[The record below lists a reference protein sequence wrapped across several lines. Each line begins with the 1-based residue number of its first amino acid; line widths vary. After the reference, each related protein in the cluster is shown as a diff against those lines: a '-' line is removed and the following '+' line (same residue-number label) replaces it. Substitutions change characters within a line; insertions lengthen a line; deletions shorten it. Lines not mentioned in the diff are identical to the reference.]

1 LWRIFWGVEKEER
14 KKSTMK
20 FHQKN
25 PIPLPEVGATS
36 SIKST
41 IETVFDWEY
50 DLKRKNLLNLYEKG
64 KALNWNATEL
74 PWETDV
80 DIEKIQKTR
89 MKNGAGDM
97 MRATLIPPKPVDDE
111 FLMTLGIEQNA
122 FMLSQ
127 FLHGEQGALVATA
140 KLVQACP
147 DEEAKFYAASQ
158 VLDEARHVEVYHR
171 YLTEKLGTSY
181 PILPSL
187 GNLLDDVI
195 EAKDW
200 DMSFLGMQ
208 IMVEGI
214 ALGAFAFV
222 KLSNPD
228 EPLILEITE
237 RVMQDESRHV
247 AFGVLTLEDMYKDG
261 LSENEM
267 RERED
272 FVLEASHVLK
282 ERLNSDQVLERL
294 GINTPDWLE
303 WQRNSPYLRGITS
316 MVFSKVVPNLKRI
329 GLLTPRVRKA
339 YEQMNLIHFEHGK
352 DSLEDVTVEIPDELV
367 KSLTTMIG
375 ENTHAK

>member
-1 LWRIFWGVEKEER
+1 MEYTQR
-14 KKSTMK
+14 
-20 FHQKN
+20 N
-25 PIPLPEVGATS
+25 PIPLPSAGITTT
-36 SIKST
+36 IKST

-50 DLKRKNLLNLYEKG
+50 DLKKKNLLKLYEKG

-74 PWETDV
+74 PWDTEV
-80 DIEKIQKTR
+80 DMEKIQSQR
-89 MKNGAGDM
+89 MKSGAGRLLRTTM
-97 MRATLIPPKPVDDE
+97 QPPANVNDD
-111 FLMTLGIEQNA
+111 FLAKMGIEQNA

-158 VLDEARHVEVYHR
+158 VLDEARHVEVFHR

-187 GNLLDDVI
+187 ANLLNDIV

-200 DMSFLGMQ
+200 DLSFLGMQ

-214 ALGAFAFV
+214 AMGAFAFV
-222 KLSNPD
+222 KMTNPD
-228 EPLILEITE
+228 EPLILELVE

-247 AFGVLTLEDMYKDG
+247 AFGVLTLEDLYKDG
-261 LSENEM
+261 LDGNEL

-282 ERLNSDQVLERL
+282 ERLNSNQVLKRM
-294 GINTPDWLE
+294 GIDTPEWNE
-303 WQRNSPYLRGITS
+303 WQKTSPYLRGITQ

-339 YEQMNLIHFEHGK
+339 YEQMDLLHFEHGK
-352 DSLEDVTVEIPDELV
+352 DSLEEPTIEAPQELI
-367 KSLTTMIG
+367 KSLMTVIG
-375 ENTHAK
+375 ENNNNEQKQRNIYN